1 MRPLSLEEI
10 VARDR
15 YAALRPA
22 YRDAIIDHKRNR
34 RLAVGERVTLLFE
47 DRETLRFQVQEMVW
61 VEGIGEP
68 EKIQREIDVY
78 NELMPGD
85 RELSA
90 TLFIEITDL
99 AEIRPELERLVGLN
113 EHVALSLG
121 TGRDAE
127 AIPARFDAMQLE
139 QDRISAVQYIRF
151 GLSDSQADRFADL
164 GVRAAIRIDHP
175 QYRHEMVI
183 PTPVR
188 ASLVSTLSCDPES
201 LVPSEAIPARSPGP
215 SSASLLKRER
225 YFVDPRLQLAVLVPL
240 LTILAIVAIAYVA
253 SITLLLDDPAR
264 EALTLDETRTLFLR
278 ANGVT
283 FIIAVVGVGAVAIFL
298 THRVAGPAGVIER
311 AVRGLKNGEY
321 SQRLSLRPHD
331 YLKPVALAVTDL
343 RNHLRAQDERRR
355 QLLEALATCL
365 DAGEL
370 TEARNLI
377 AQLGRPAGDT
387 AVPSPSPDPTD
398 G

>member
-151 GLSDSQADRFADL
+151 GLSDSQAHRFADL

-175 QYRHEMVI
+175 QYRHELEI

-201 LVPSEAIPARSPGP
+201 LVPSEATPARSTDLP
-215 SSASLLKRER
+215 KRER
-225 YFVDPRLQLAVLVPL
+225 YFVDPRLQLAVLAPL
-240 LTILAIVAIAYVA
+240 LTIMGMVAIAYVA
-253 SITLLLDDPAR
+253 SITLLQGDPAR
-264 EALTLDETRTLFLR
+264 EVLALEETRTLFLR

-283 FIIAVVGVGAVAIFL
+283 FIIAVAGVGAVAIFL

>member
-1 MRPLSLEEI
+1 
-10 VARDR
+10 
-15 YAALRPA
+15 
-22 YRDAIIDHKRNR
+22 
-34 RLAVGERVTLLFE
+34 
-47 DRETLRFQVQEMVW
+47 
-61 VEGIGEP
+61 
-68 EKIQREIDVY
+68 
-78 NELMPGD
+78 MPGD

-99 AEIRPELERLVGLN
+99 AEIRPELERLVGLD

-121 TGRDAE
+121 TGRNAE
-127 AIPARFDAMQLE
+127 AIPARFDAKQLE

-151 GLSDSQADRFADL
+151 GLSDSQAHRFADL

-175 QYRHEMVI
+175 QYRHEIEI

-188 ASLVSTLSCDPES
+188 ASLVSTLACDPEP
-201 LVPSEAIPARSPGP
+201 LGPSAAMSESAGPAPARSPGP
-215 SSASLLKRER
+215 SVASPSQRER

-240 LTILAIVAIAYVA
+240 LTIMGMVAIACIA
-253 SITLLLDDPAR
+253 SITLLLGDPAR
-264 EALTLDETRTLFLR
+264 KALTVDETRTLFLR
-278 ANGVT
+278 ANGVY

-343 RNHLRAQDERRR
+343 RNHLRAQDEHRR

-365 DAGEL
+365 DAGDL

-377 AQLGRPAGDT
+377 AQLGLPTADT
-387 AVPSPSPDPTD
+387 AAPSPDPKET
-398 G
+398 

>member
-10 VARDR
+10 VPRDR
-15 YAALRPA
+15 YAALRPG
-22 YRDAIIDHKRNR
+22 YRDAIIAHKRNR
-34 RLAVGERVTLLFE
+34 RMAVGERVTLLFE

-99 AEIRPELERLVGLN
+99 AEIRPELERLVGLD

-127 AIPARFDAMQLE
+127 AIPARFDTKQFE

-151 GLSDSQADRFADL
+151 GLSDSQAHRFADL

-175 QYRHEMVI
+175 QYRHEIEI
-183 PTPVR
+183 PAPVR
-188 ASLVSTLSCDPES
+188 ASLVSTLSCDPEP
-201 LVPSEAIPARSPGP
+201 LVPAAATPARSPGP
-215 SSASLLKRER
+215 TGASRPKRER
-225 YFVDPRLQLAVLVPL
+225 YFVDPLLQLAVLVPL
-240 LTILAIVAIAYVA
+240 LTVMGIVAIAYVT
-253 SITLLLDDPAR
+253 SITLLLGDPAR
-264 EALTLDETRTLFLR
+264 KALTVDETRTLFLR
-278 ANGVT
+278 ANGVY

-343 RNHLRAQDERRR
+343 RNHLRAQDEHRR

-365 DAGEL
+365 NAGDL

-377 AQLGRPAGDT
+377 ARLGLPAGDT
-387 AVPSPSPDPTD
+387 AVPSRDSTD
-398 G
+398 A

>member
-61 VEGIGEP
+61 VEGIEEP

-175 QYRHEMVI
+175 QYRHETVI

-201 LVPSEAIPARSPGP
+201 LVPAEAMSESAGPAPARSPGP

-225 YFVDPRLQLAVLVPL
+225 YFIDPRLQLAVLVPL

-253 SITLLLDDPAR
+253 SITLLLDDPA
-264 EALTLDETRTLFLR
+264 
-278 ANGVT
+278 
-283 FIIAVVGVGAVAIFL
+283 
-298 THRVAGPAGVIER
+298 
-311 AVRGLKNGEY
+311 
-321 SQRLSLRPHD
+321 
-331 YLKPVALAVTDL
+331 
-343 RNHLRAQDERRR
+343 
-355 QLLEALATCL
+355 
-365 DAGEL
+365 
-370 TEARNLI
+370 
-377 AQLGRPAGDT
+377 
-387 AVPSPSPDPTD
+387 
-398 G
+398 